1 VDNRGFI
8 LTCQAIRSQLAAM
21 PNELYLVRLIH
32 NPTGRPF
39 PGERLWTADQL
50 MRAPTIRFLRV
61 RNCEG
66 CDVYIQPYA
75 ANQNA
80 GYILVDLDR
89 ADSTVVDLMR
99 ANGHDPCVV
108 LQTSPGHLQAWIRI
122 STSPVAPAVAT
133 AVGRQ
138 LARTYGG
145 DLASTDWRHLGR
157 LAGFTNQKPQRRTG
171 GYAPWV
177 RILHARAGVALQ
189 AQTLIETALQGPA
202 TAALPTDR
210 IFWDQPPAD
219 AIRPDA
225 TPSRLTTAEA
235 AQVYRDC
242 IQRWQILERFPQ
254 PDWSIVDL
262 WVVRELL
269 RQGRTVTEIG
279 AVVRLASPHFPRG
292 HGNPEDY
299 LRRTLA
305 RAAFPAPGG
314 ALCALQDHAP
324 GAARNQARPKAS
336 GPPRPRQDT
345 PATQPTGEPGGSR
358 LTGSL
363 RATGTPR
370 GPTADA
376 PLPTLQTPSRG
387 PALILADQV
396 LNRLAGYA
404 RKGTRTRRDFY
415 HNDLNWLADVW
426 LRVQT
431 GEPHPLRPTGH

>member
-1 VDNRGFI
+1 
-8 LTCQAIRSQLAAM
+8 M

-32 NPTGRPF
+32 NRTGRSF

-50 MRAPTIRFLRV
+50 LRAPVMRFLRV
-61 RNCEG
+61 RNSEG

-108 LQTSPGHLQAWIRI
+108 LQTSPGHLQSWIRI
-122 STSPVAPAVAT
+122 STVPVEPAVAT
-133 AVGRQ
+133 AIGRH

-157 LAGFTNQKPQRRTG
+157 LAGFTNQKPQRRTDA

-177 RILHARAGVALQ
+177 RILHARAGLAPD
-189 AQTLIETALQGPA
+189 AQTLIENALQGPA
-202 TAALPTDR
+202 AAALPINSR
-210 IFWDQPPAD
+210 SSCPAPAD
-219 AIRPDA
+219 ALGPGA
-225 TPSRLTTAEA
+225 SPPRLTTAEA

-242 IQRWQILERFPQ
+242 VQRWQVLERFPQ

-269 RQGRTVTEIG
+269 RQGRPVAEIE

-299 LRRTLA
+299 LRRTFA

-314 ALCALQDHAP
+314 AVCALRITLP
-324 GAARNQARPKAS
+324 LTLAARNQARPKSS
-336 GPPRPRQDT
+336 GQPRPTQDS
-345 PATQPTGEPGGSR
+345 PATQPTREPGNSHLSEGR
-358 LTGSL
+358 P
-363 RATGTPR
+363 AAGTQR
-370 GPTADA
+370 RPTADA
-376 PLPTLQTPSRG
+376 PLQNPSRG
-387 PALILADQV
+387 QSLILADQV

-404 RKGTRTRRDFY
+404 RKGTRARRDFY
-415 HNDLNWLADVW
+415 QNDLDWLADVC
-426 LRVQT
+426 LRLQT
-431 GEPHPLRPTGH
+431 SEPDPLRPAGW